1 MIEITKGRYGY
12 KAEDGTTQIAPPGKR
27 LSLDKDEEERLVR
40 RGNAVYVEEE
50 VKVEAKV
57 DAPAESEPV
66 SEAVPKQRKRKGR
79 KA

>member
-12 KAEDGTTQIAPPGKR
+12 KAEDGTIKIAPPGKK
-27 LSLDKDEEERLVR
+27 LSLEKDEEERLVK

-57 DAPAESEPV
+57 DAPAEPV
-66 SEAVPKQRKRKGR
+66 SEPAPKPRKRKGR